1 MAPDP
6 SAPWQ
11 SMQLYET
18 KRAAPSLILVRS
30 PSKGLASW
38 LKPPR
43 SARPGWMCSGCC
55 MRVGCTPD
63 VACGV
68 DCGCWAA
75 RLTMAGSRASA
86 ASPLGTQPADATNAR
101 AATTRIH
108 DRITSPSSLICTW
121 PVIELKRE
129 HEQHS
134 SPRRILCKIRQCS
147 TAFPHVEGE
156 VCRDVAGDEQ
166 THIAADAGVDSHVLL
181 AVRTGVR
188 DRIADDARADAE
200 LPEHFTGAGVR
211 RLEPSIERAIKHDVT
226 RGHEGAAPH
235 GKWLVDPPY
244 LAAVRRIP
252 GHELALVVARS
263 ACLRHVRADVRRTG
277 DVAHRTALEIHA
289 EVVRGY
295 VEQSCL
301 RRDRGRL
308 VMLATLGRA

>member
-156 VCRDVAGDEQ
+156 VCRD
-166 THIAADAGVDSHVLL
+166 
-181 AVRTGVR
+181 
-188 DRIADDARADAE
+188 
-200 LPEHFTGAGVR
+200 
-211 RLEPSIERAIKHDVT
+211 
-226 RGHEGAAPH
+226 GAAPY

-263 ACLRHVRADVRRTG
+263 ACLRRVRADVRRTG

-289 EVVRGY
+289 QIVRGY

-301 RRDRGRL
+301 RRERRRL
-308 VMLATLGRA
+308 LILATLE